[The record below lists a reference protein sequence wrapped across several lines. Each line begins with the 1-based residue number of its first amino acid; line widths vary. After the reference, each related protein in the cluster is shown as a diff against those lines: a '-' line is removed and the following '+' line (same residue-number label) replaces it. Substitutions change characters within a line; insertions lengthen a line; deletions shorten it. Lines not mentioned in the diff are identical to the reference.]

1 MHGWAFGGSP
11 PIDLPFSRT
20 NFLPLHSFV
29 GSLIINLNNHITST
43 KSHCDCSID
52 MDLREVQTREKE
64 DGLLAEVFKA
74 FTALATQLI
83 NIELGIF
90 KLLNGDSFYL
100 VNLLMKSGQFSC
112 QVGVGFSLLLYP
124 TGNSL

>member
-1 MHGWAFGGSP
+1 
-11 PIDLPFSRT
+11 
-20 NFLPLHSFV
+20 
-29 GSLIINLNNHITST
+29 
-43 KSHCDCSID
+43 

-64 DGLLAEVFKA
+64 DSLLAEVFKA
-74 FTALATQLI
+74 FTVLATQLI

-124 TGNSL
+124 SGNSL

>member
-1 MHGWAFGGSP
+1 
-11 PIDLPFSRT
+11 
-20 NFLPLHSFV
+20 
-29 GSLIINLNNHITST
+29 
-43 KSHCDCSID
+43 

-64 DGLLAEVFKA
+64 DDLLMEVFKA
-74 FTALATQLI
+74 FTVLATQLI

>member
-1 MHGWAFGGSP
+1 
-11 PIDLPFSRT
+11 
-20 NFLPLHSFV
+20 
-29 GSLIINLNNHITST
+29 
-43 KSHCDCSID
+43 

-64 DGLLAEVFKA
+64 DGLLVEVFKA
-74 FTALATQLI
+74 FTVLATQLI